1 MPLTSLLSPT
11 LSYSMAKP
19 ATLVIANTSGSLPAS
34 VPPNSEDRKQKATAG
49 GAASIPER
57 GRSTCHVTRPKKKKK
72 EEITTD
78 WVKLIERN
86 MELWEPRAGAPWC

>member
-34 VPPNSEDRKQKATAG
+34 VPPNSEDRKQKATLG
-49 GAASIPER
+49 GLTVNFKPTSP
-57 GRSTCHVTRPKKKKK
+57 GLDPQVRPMQQSCDVSLH
-72 EEITTD
+72 IQF
-78 WVKLIERN
+78 LIN
-86 MELWEPRAGAPWC
+86 SYY

>member
-34 VPPNSEDRKQKATAG
+34 VPPNSEDRKQKATLG
-49 GAASIPER
+49 GLTVNFKTTSPR
-57 GRSTCHVTRPKKKKK
+57 VDPQVRPMQAVMRRFLTHSVLNK
-72 EEITTD
+72 
-78 WVKLIERN
+78 
-86 MELWEPRAGAPWC
+86 